1 MPTTQRSGIQ
11 SLIATIILNTI
22 LLVAL
27 YILIGD
33 ALQASGQTGT
43 LFLVGGL
50 ITLIL
55 ALVNYFLANR
65 GAESDVTRA
74 AEAAPT
80 PVVTTTQ
87 PAPTPV
93 QQAQPINTARYTER
107 GAVQM
112 LAILQR
118 QGRLIDFLR
127 EDLQMYDDAQI
138 GAAVRTIHQGC
149 RQALDEHIKVEPIFN
164 EAEGSTVS
172 VASGFDPHA
181 IRLTGNVVG
190 QPPFRGE
197 LRHRGWRVVN
207 IDLPQ
212 AADGQAQQQIVAA
225 AEVEVN
231 G

>member
-1 MPTTQRSGIQ
+1 MQ

-22 LLVAL
+22 LLVAIYVL
-27 YILIGD
+27 LGET
-33 ALQASGQTGT
+33 LQAAGQTTT
-43 LFLVGGL
+43 LFLVGGA

-55 ALVNYFLANR
+55 ALINYFLGNR
-65 GAESDVTRA
+65 AGETEA
-74 AEAAPT
+74 ARPVPAPVATSAPT
-80 PVVTTTQ
+80 PVAAPKVQ
-87 PAPTPV
+87 P
-93 QQAQPINTARYTER
+93 QAQTVDTSRYAER

-112 LAILQR
+112 LSILQR

-149 RQALDEHIKVEPIFN
+149 RQALDEHVKVEPIFS

-172 VASGFDPHA
+172 IQTGFDPHA
-181 IRLTGNVVG
+181 VRLTGSVVG

-197 LRHRGWRVVN
+197 LRHRGWRVTS

-212 AADGQAQQQIVAA
+212 LSDGRDQQQIVAA
-225 AEVEVN
+225 AEVEVA